1 MADTPRTPRSSGAT
15 GADGSNAAAAAP
27 AKLPFRKRHPTLVR
41 AVMLSMTVLVAF
53 GAGLLY
59 ASWALICRGSQCPT
73 IESLAEYTPNQ
84 TSKLFAVDGRF
95 IAELGIERRT
105 LVKYDEIPAVVTQ
118 AFVAT
123 EDKRFFSHAGIDW
136 YRAAGVILKSPVN
149 GFSQGFSTITMQLAR
164 NVFPEQ
170 ISREKNI
177 VRKLKE
183 AKVARQIE
191 AKYDKKR
198 ILELYFNQIDLGHGA
213 YGVETASQRYFG
225 KSVRD
230 LNLAEAATLAALPK
244 APSRYNPV
252 RYPERAIQRRNTVI
266 GLMRDAGI
274 VSEAEASQARAYPLR
289 LANKTE
295 SGETAPYFVEWV
307 RQQLDAQ
314 FGKQLYEQGLR
325 VYTTLDI
332 DMQSA
337 AERALERQIR
347 AIEAGRYGPY
357 EHQTYEYYIARREG
371 DVGGGASPYLQGAFI
386 ALDPRNGA
394 VRVMIGGRDF
404 YDSKFNRAVQAL
416 RQPGSTFKPIV
427 YSAAI
432 QNGRSASYIVND
444 SPLVLNVEG
453 QETWAPQNYDLAFLG
468 EIPLRQALY
477 QSRNLATIRLGMELG
492 EHTVISEARNFG
504 ITTPI
509 PAVPSIHIGAADV
522 YPLELISAYTAYA
535 NLGVR
540 ATPNAIVRVENQK
553 GEILWQPTPARTQ
566 VLSPEEAWLMVDIM
580 KDVVR
585 RGTAASVWASG
596 FRIPAGGKTGT
607 TNDGTNVWFVG
618 YTTDLVAGVWMG
630 LDRPQKIKSNAQG
643 GVLAAPAWT
652 SFMSEIYRRKPPSP
666 DWPKPISVVTREI
679 DRTSG
684 LLQTIYC
691 PRETVT
697 SEFYISGTEPTRDCD
712 KHLAYGTPGLDPF
725 DSLGLPPVATPTD
738 PSQPPARVT
747 PPAIQPGYEPVP
759 SSQRRP
765 TVFDT
770 TRRAPAIIR
779 APNQPTGR
787 DTARRDSAR
796 VLPAPPDSIQPGVSP
811 PVRPSTLH

>member
-1 MADTPRTPRSSGAT
+1 
-15 GADGSNAAAAAP
+15 
-27 AKLPFRKRHPTLVR
+27 
-41 AVMLSMTVLVAF
+41 MLLGLAFVVAL

-105 LVKYDEIPAVVTQ
+105 LVKFDEIPRVVTE

-123 EDKRFFSHAGIDW
+123 EDKRFWSHAGIDW
-136 YRAAGVILKSPVN
+136 YRTAGVILKSPVH

-170 ISREKNI
+170 ISREKNL

-252 RYPERAIQRRNTVI
+252 RYPERAIQRRNTII
-266 GLMRDAGI
+266 GLMRDGGK

-289 LANKTE
+289 LATKTE
-295 SGETAPYFVEWV
+295 AGETAPYFVEWV
-307 RQQLDAQ
+307 RQALDAQ

-325 VYTTLDI
+325 VFTTLDME
-332 DMQSA
+332 MQSA

-347 AIEAGRYGPY
+347 AIEGGRYGPFT
-357 EHQTYEYYIARREG
+357 HQTYEHYIARREG
-371 DVGGGASPYLQGAFI
+371 DVGAGASPYLQGAFI

-394 VRVMIGGRDF
+394 VRAMIGGRDF

-416 RQPGSTFKPIV
+416 RQAGSTFKPIV

-432 QNGRSASYIVND
+432 QNGRPASYIVND

-453 QETWAPQNYDLAFLG
+453 QEAWAPQNYDLAFLG

-492 EHTVISEARNFG
+492 EHSVISEARNFG

-509 PAVPSIHIGAADV
+509 PPYPSIHIGAADV
-522 YPLELISAYTAYA
+522 YPLELISAFTAYA

-553 GEILWQPTPARTQ
+553 GEILWQPTPTRTQ
-566 VLSPEEAWLMVDIM
+566 VMSPEEAWLMVDIM

-585 RGTAASVWASG
+585 RGTAAEIWASG
-596 FRIPAGGKTGT
+596 FHVPAGGKTGT

-630 LDRPQKIKSNAQG
+630 IDRPQKIKSNAQG

-652 SFMSEIYRRKPPSP
+652 AFMSEVYRRKPPSP

-679 DRTSG
+679 DRTTG
-684 LLQTIYC
+684 LLQTPYC
-691 PRETVT
+691 PREVVT

-712 KHLAYGTPGLDPF
+712 KHLAYTTPELMPLDSF
-725 DSLGLPPVATPTD
+725 ALPPATPPAD
-738 PSQPPARVT
+738 GLQPPTRVT
-747 PPAIQPGYEPVP
+747 PPTIQPGYEPVP
-759 SSQRRP
+759 SSQRIP

-770 TRRAPAIIR
+770 TRRGPAIIR
-779 APNQPTGR
+779 APNPAQPAPTARSAAPAPAPAPVRR
-787 DTARRDSAR
+787 DTALRDSVR
-796 VLPAPPDSIQPGVSP
+796 RPPPADS
-811 PVRPSTLH
+811 VRPVIPTPLRPGAPR

>member
-1 MADTPRTPRSSGAT
+1 MMLGAT
-15 GADGSNAAAAAP
+15 
-27 AKLPFRKRHPTLVR
+27 F
-41 AVMLSMTVLVAF
+41 LVAL

-59 ASWALICRGSQCPT
+59 SGWALICRGSQCPT

-84 TSKLFAVDGRF
+84 TSKLYAIDGRF
-95 IAELGIERRT
+95 IAELGLERRT
-105 LVKYDEIPAVVTQ
+105 LVKFEEIPPVVTQ
-118 AFVAT
+118 AFIAT
-123 EDKRFFSHAGIDW
+123 EDRRFFSHAGIDW

-191 AKYDKKR
+191 AKYDKKK

-252 RYPERAIQRRNTVI
+252 RYPERAIQRRNTVV
-266 GLMRDAGI
+266 GLMLAQGR
-274 VSEAEASQARAYPLR
+274 VTEAEASQARAYPLR
-289 LANKTE
+289 LANKTVA
-295 SGETAPYFVEWV
+295 GETAPYFVEWV

-314 FGKQLYEQGLR
+314 FGKQLYEEGLR

-332 DMQSA
+332 DMQGA

-347 AIEAGRYGPY
+347 AIEGGRFGPY
-357 EHQTYEYYIARREG
+357 EHQSYEYYIARREG

-394 VRVMIGGRDF
+394 VRVMVGGRDF

-427 YSAAI
+427 YSAAV
-432 QNGRSASYIVND
+432 QNGRPASYIVND

-492 EHTVISEARNFG
+492 EATIISEARNFG

-509 PAVPSIHIGAADV
+509 PPYPSIHIGAADV
-522 YPLELISAYTAYA
+522 YPLELISAYTVYA

-540 ATPNAIVRVENQK
+540 ATPTAIVRVENQK
-553 GEILWQPTPARTQ
+553 GEILWQPTPVRTQ
-566 VLSPEEAWLMVDIM
+566 VLSPEEAWLMVDMM

-585 RGTAASVWASG
+585 RGTAAGIWASG
-596 FRIPAGGKTGT
+596 FRVPAGGKTGT

-643 GVLAAPAWT
+643 GVLAAPAWA
-652 SFMSEIYRRKPPSP
+652 SFMSEVYRRKPPAP
-666 DWPKPISVVTREI
+666 DWPRPISVVTREI
-679 DRTSG
+679 DRSSG
-684 LLQTIYC
+684 LLQTPYC
-691 PRETVT
+691 PRDLITG
-697 SEFYISGTEPTRDCD
+697 EFYISGTEPTRDCD
-712 KHLAYGTPGLDPF
+712 KHLAYTSPGLEFSDT
-725 DSLGLPPVATPTD
+725 LAIPPYT
-738 PSQPPARVT
+738 SPADTFRPRVT
-747 PPAIQPGYEPVP
+747 PPPLQPGYEPVP
-759 SSQRRP
+759 PQRRTP

-770 TRRAPAIIR
+770 TRRNPSSVRQPAP
-779 APNQPTGR
+779 PLVTR
-787 DTARRDSAR
+787 DTARRDSVRPPAR
-796 VLPAPPDSIQPGVSP
+796 PDSAQPSISSP
-811 PVRPSTLH
+811 PRPGNPD